1 MIPLNQLFLK
11 GEEFWSKKKRSFRN
25 PLNFMDRWI
34 EICMW
39 HVEFE
44 DLNYIRLRPHIGCSP
59 RSSFLRPVH
68 HLCPNQN
75 RWIHCIATLLFFPVQ
90 LFTRASALMYA
101 LFVYLHDIWQYPL
114 ARTEEKY
121 QCMQSW
127 PHSRAHRWWLALEGF
142 CIISVGML
150 TTRAEHYGSS
160 NFE

>member
-34 EICMW
+34 ETWMW

-75 RWIHCIATLLFFPVQ
+75 RWIHCIATYFVILSSTTFYSSI
-90 LFTRASALMYA
+90 SAHVCIVCIFAWYMTIPACTNRRKVPMYA
-101 LFVYLHDIWQYPL
+101 VLASQPSSSMMTRTWRFLHY
-114 ARTEEKY
+114 
-121 QCMQSW
+121 
-127 PHSRAHRWWLALEGF
+127 
-142 CIISVGML
+142 
-150 TTRAEHYGSS
+150 
-160 NFE
+160 

>member
-75 RWIHCIATLLFFPVQ
+75 RWIHRIAIYFVILSSTTFYSSISAHVCIVYIFAWYMTIPACTNRRKVP
-90 LFTRASALMYA
+90 MYA
-101 LFVYLHDIWQYPL
+101 VLASQPSSSMMTRTWRFLHY
-114 ARTEEKY
+114 
-121 QCMQSW
+121 
-127 PHSRAHRWWLALEGF
+127 
-142 CIISVGML
+142 
-150 TTRAEHYGSS
+150 
-160 NFE
+160 